1 MLELKNITKLFPGVT
16 ALDNV
21 SVNFEP
27 GEIHGLMG
35 ENGAGK
41 STLIKVICGIYQAD
55 IGEMEIDGKRVAFK
69 SFHDAV
75 RSDINIVN
83 QEIQVIPG
91 DTVAENICLDRID
104 RFAKKGIV
112 SWKKI
117 NETARKYLEVVG
129 LDIDPQEKIGK
140 LTVAQKQLIQIAKA
154 ISSKAKYL
162 LLDEPTSSLT
172 KFETETLLSLCRQ
185 LKEQGVCII
194 FVSHK
199 IEEVMEL
206 CDKVTVLRDGKFVGT
221 RDCRDLTRDELV
233 EMMIGRSEIL
243 SYRGFLDI
251 GDETVLEARHLKEY
265 GRFEDINFCLRR
277 GEILGWYGLVG
288 SGRTEL
294 ARLLIGD
301 RPIDGGEIFINGK
314 KARIKSISDSLYRY
328 GIGYITENRK
338 EEGVILDASV
348 DDNISITI
356 WTQIR
361 NKLGKIDRRKEN
373 GIVDGMINSMA
384 IKTQSRNTKVYTLSG
399 GNQQK
404 VSIAKWIASSCD
416 ILIIDEPTVGVDI
429 GAKEAIHD
437 LIWDLAKV
445 HGKSVIL
452 ISSDL
457 PELISLSRRVLVFMD
472 GKIRGE
478 IDGLNDKETSYEEV
492 SSKIGNY
499 MM

>member
-1 MLELKNITKLFPGVT
+1 MLELKNITKLFPGIT

-21 SVNFEP
+21 SVSFEP
-27 GEIHGLMG
+27 GEIHALMG

-41 STLIKVICGIYQAD
+41 STLIKVICGIYQAEA
-55 IGEMEIDGKRVAFK
+55 GEMFIDSSPVAFK
-69 SFHDAV
+69 SFRDAIEN
-75 RSDINIVN
+75 DINIVN
-83 QEIQVIPG
+83 QEIQVIPN

-104 RFAKKGIV
+104 RFSKGGIV
-112 SWKKI
+112 NWKEVNK
-117 NETARKYLEVVG
+117 TAQTYLDIVG
-129 LDIDPQEKIGK
+129 LQVDPGAKIGK
-140 LTVAQKQLIQIAKA
+140 MTVAQKQLIQIAKA
-154 ISSKAKYL
+154 VSSQAKYL

-172 KFETETLLSLCRQ
+172 KFETETLLNLCRQ

-206 CDKVTVLRDGKFVGT
+206 CDKVTVLRDGKLIGT
-221 RDCRDLTRDELV
+221 RSCEGLSREDLV
-233 EMMIGRSEIL
+233 NMMIGRNEML
-243 SYRGFLDI
+243 EHKGFLDI
-251 GDETVLEARHLKEY
+251 KEEKVLEVRHLKEY
-265 GRFEDINFCLRR
+265 GRFQDINFHLNR

-301 RPIDGGEIFINGK
+301 RQPDGGEILVNGK
-314 KARIKSISDSLYRY
+314 RARIKSISDALYRY

-338 EEGVILDASV
+338 EEGVMLDASV

-361 NKLGKIDRRKEN
+361 NKLGKISRKQEN
-373 GIVDGMINSMA
+373 KIVDDMIDTMA
-384 IKTQSRNTKVYTLSG
+384 IKTQSRQTKVYTLSG

-404 VSIAKWIASSCD
+404 VSIAKWIAAACD

-429 GAKEAIHD
+429 GAKEYIHD

-445 HGKSVIL
+445 QGKSVIL

-457 PELISLSRRVLVFMD
+457 PELVSLSRRVLVFME
-472 GKIRGE
+472 GKIKGE
-478 IDGLNDKETSYEEV
+478 IDGLNEKEVPYDEV
-492 SSKIGNY
+492 STKIGNY